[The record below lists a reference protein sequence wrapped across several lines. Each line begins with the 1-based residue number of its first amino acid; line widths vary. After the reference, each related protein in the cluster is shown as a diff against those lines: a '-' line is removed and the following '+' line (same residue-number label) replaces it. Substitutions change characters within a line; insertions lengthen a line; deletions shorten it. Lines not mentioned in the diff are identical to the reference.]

1 MYLIREKSKALDI
14 FKIYKAK
21 VENQLDKWIK
31 SVRSDRGGEY
41 YGQFTESCQNPSVFA
56 LYLAENG
63 IVANYTIPN
72 TPEQKGVVERRNRTL
87 LDMVRSMMC
96 NSFLLDFFWVKL

>member
-1 MYLIREKSKALDI
+1 MYLIREKSEALDI

-41 YGQFTESCQNPSVFA
+41 YGQFTESGQNPSAFA

-63 IVANYTIPN
+63 IVYLATIPFSA
-72 TPEQKGVVERRNRTL
+72 KY
-87 LDMVRSMMC
+87 
-96 NSFLLDFFWVKL
+96 KAK